1 MEAEIALSNNR
12 VLRIIYDEN
21 PESPRKWDN
30 LGKMICSHR
39 NYNLGDKQ
47 LESKLDHMQEIVQ
60 DLNIREYIE
69 GLDKDYWYDEDKLQ
83 EFIEAKEGAVVLPL
97 YLYEHSGIT
106 MNTTGFSCR
115 WDSGQVGWIYV
126 SKERIIEE
134 YGDASKESVEKA
146 RRVLESEVETYA
158 QYLEGDVYGFEIIK
172 QEQCDHGHVHEKHED
187 SCWGFYGHDINKN
200 GILDHINEADC
211 KIILGQF

>member
-1 MEAEIALSNNR
+1 MEHKLKSGNILR
-12 VLRIIYDEN
+12 VIYDEN
-21 PESPRKWDN
+21 PESPRQWDN
-30 LGKMICSHR
+30 LGKMICSHH

-47 LESKLDHMQEIVQ
+47 LDDKLSQMQEIVQ

-69 GLDKDYWYDEDKLQ
+69 GLDEDYWYDEDKLQ

-97 YLYEHSGIT
+97 YIYEHSGIT

-158 QYLEGDVYGFEIIK
+158 QYLEGDIYGFKVIK
-172 QEQCDHGHVHEKHED
+172 KESCSLGHEHEEVID
-187 SCWGFYGHDINKN
+187 SCWGFYGEDPTKN
-200 GILDHINEADC
+200 GMMDHIDDELL
-211 KIILGQF
+211 ILELV

>member
-1 MEAEIALSNNR
+1 METEIALPYNR
-12 VLRIIYDEN
+12 VLRIIQDEN
-21 PESPRKWDN
+21 PESPREWDN
-30 LGKMICSHR
+30 LGTMICSHR
-39 NYNLGDKQ
+39 KYKLGDKQ
-47 LESKLDHMQEIVQ
+47 LESKLDQMQEIVQ

-69 GLDKDYWYDEDKLQ
+69 GLDEDYWYDEDKLQ
-83 EFIEAKEGAVVLPL
+83 EFIETKEGAVVLPL
-97 YLYEHSGIT
+97 YIYDHSGIT

-158 QYLEGDVYGFEIIK
+158 QYLEGDVYGFEIVK

-200 GILDHINEADC
+200 GMLDYINEADC